1 MSFSTSSWV
10 TFNHSI
16 CKINGETDEAKVE
29 LLDPHL
35 LQMVLTET
43 VVADGDLDNINIVFI
58 KQQKLLQLDTCIFFT
73 GSCSPVTWS

>member
-43 VVADGDLDNINIVFI
+43 VVADGDLDNIKIVFI
-58 KQQKLLQLDTCIFFT
+58 KQQKHLQLDTCIFFT